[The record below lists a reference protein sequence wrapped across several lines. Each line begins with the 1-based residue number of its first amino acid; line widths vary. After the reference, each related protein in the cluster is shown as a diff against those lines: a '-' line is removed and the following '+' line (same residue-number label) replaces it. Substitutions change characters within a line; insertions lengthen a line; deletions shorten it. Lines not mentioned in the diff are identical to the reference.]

1 MLRPHNVMI
10 EDRVEL
16 EKIPLS
22 ALSKR
27 SITALSNR
35 LNAKKV
41 LPSEDGYQRD
51 YRGLVTLSG
60 LNYVE
65 YSSVINQ
72 NSDPTEKILQL
83 WMKNETKA
91 NLDQLQQVLGLIER
105 WDVLDDTNLFFSKYT
120 TNISWK

>member
-1 MLRPHNVMI
+1 MLRPNNVMI

-27 SITALSNR
+27 TIDALSNK
-35 LNAKKV
+35 LNAKKI

-51 YRGLVTLSG
+51 YRGLASLSG
-60 LNYVE
+60 LNWSE
-65 YSSVINQ
+65 YGSVIEQ
-72 NSDPTEKILQL
+72 SHDPTDKILKL
-83 WMKNETKA
+83 WMKDQKTA

-105 WDVLDDTNLFFSKYT
+105 WDVLDDTNFLLGECFA
-120 TNISWK
+120 NIS